1 LPFVV
6 IPSEPSDEESLFESL
21 TESEHMIIPCI
32 DLQDG
37 KAVQLVRGRRLA
49 LSVDDVLG
57 LLDRFRH
64 YPILHVI
71 DLDAAMRKGSNSRW
85 IETLCNRGKMKV
97 RVGGGI
103 RTVAQAGKILS
114 WGAEKIIVGSAAFK
128 DGKIARKF
136 LGDLAKRVGR
146 EKVIV
151 ALDTEG
157 GRIVVRGWQ
166 ERLKL
171 RPEEVIPELE
181 TYCSEFLSTFVDNEG
196 TMRGTDL
203 AWFRKLRRVTKFPIT
218 AAGGIRS
225 MREVRALEKIG
236 MHAAVGMAIY
246 TGHLAADKT
255 GLVQAGRK
263 TVKN

>member
-1 LPFVV
+1 
-6 IPSEPSDEESLFESL
+6 
-21 TESEHMIIPCI
+21 MIIPCI

-57 LLDRFRH
+57 LLERFRE

-85 IETLCNRGKMKV
+85 IKTLCTRGKMKV

-103 RTVAQAGKILS
+103 RTPARAERILS
-114 WGAEKIIVGSAAFK
+114 WGAEKIIIGSAAFEN
-128 DGKIARKF
+128 GAIAHKF
-136 LGDLAKRVGR
+136 LAAMAKRVSR
-146 EKVIV
+146 RKIVI
-151 ALDTEG
+151 ALDTER
-157 GRIVVRGWQ
+157 GRILVRGWQ

-181 TYCSEFLSTFVDNEG
+181 PYCSEFLSTFVDNEG
-196 TMRGTDL
+196 TMKGTDL
-203 AWFRKLRRVTKFPIT
+203 SWFRKLRRVTKFPIT

-225 MREVRALEKIG
+225 MKEVHALEKIG

-246 TGHLAADKT
+246 TGQLAADKT
-255 GLVQAGRK
+255 GL
-263 TVKN
+263 

>member
-1 LPFVV
+1 
-6 IPSEPSDEESLFESL
+6 
-21 TESEHMIIPCI
+21 MIIPCI
-32 DLQDG
+32 DLQGG

-57 LLDRFRH
+57 LLERFRD

-71 DLDAAMRKGSNSRW
+71 DLDAAMRKGSNARW
-85 IETLCNRGKMKV
+85 IKRLCERGRMKV

-103 RTVAQAGKILS
+103 RTVARAVRILS
-114 WGAEKIIVGSAAFK
+114 WGAEKIIVGSAAFR
-128 DGKIARKF
+128 DGKIARNF
-136 LGDLAKRVGR
+136 LRPLAARVGR
-146 EKVIV
+146 KRVIV

-157 GRIVVRGWQ
+157 GRIVVRGWR

-171 RPEEVIPELE
+171 SPADVIPELE
-181 TYCSEFLSTFVDNEG
+181 PYCSEFLSTFVDNEG
-196 TMRGTDL
+196 TMKGTDL
-203 AWFRKLRRVTKFPIT
+203 AWFRSLRRLTRLPIT

-246 TGHLAADKT
+246 TGKLAAD
-255 GLVQAGRK
+255 AGGPFHRK
-263 TVKN
+263 